1 MNINIFDD
9 PSRVPQ
15 PQADI
20 RIEHL
25 EAHVQSDRY
34 RVRAELR
41 VTQFRER
48 PNLILALV
56 NNQTGAVVHEMN
68 VIGMMQAQMEFTFH
82 IRGQG
87 DPAGEYRLE
96 VELFYETRNPP
107 QDRRTLVVTIP
118 AETDE

>member
-1 MNINIFDD
+1 MHINIFDD
-9 PSRVPQ
+9 PSKVPQ
-15 PQADI
+15 PQDKI

-25 EAHVQSDRY
+25 EALVQPDRY
-34 RVRAELR
+34 RVRADLR

-56 NNQTGAVVHEMN
+56 NDQTGAVVHEMN

-82 IRGQG
+82 IRGQD
-87 DPAGEYRLE
+87 DPAGAYRLE
-96 VELFYETRNPP
+96 VELFYESRNPP
-107 QDRRTLVVTIP
+107 QDRRTLPITIP

>member
-9 PSRVPQ
+9 SSKVPQ
-15 PQADI
+15 PQDKI
-20 RIEHL
+20 RIEEL
-25 EAHVQSDRY
+25 TAYVQPDRY

-56 NNQTGAVVHEMN
+56 NNTTGAVVHEMN
-68 VIGMMQAQMEFTFH
+68 VIGMMHTQMEFTFH

-87 DPAGEYRLE
+87 DPAGEYSVE

-107 QDRRTLVVTIP
+107 QDRRTLHVTIP
-118 AETDE
+118 AETED